1 MPALISELFTFFFRQ
16 HPSEI
21 WTRVRERDVPWIVQL
36 ALYGFCGVL
45 ATVVAVTQVCDSF
58 KDHHSCL

>member
-21 WTRVRERDVPWIVQL
+21 WTRARTGRALDCAAGVVWFLRSPRD
-36 ALYGFCGVL
+36 GGCGDSG
-45 ATVVAVTQVCDSF
+45 CDSF